1 MSTSR
6 RKSARR
12 APLSNERV
20 LAAAVEFVDRHGVE
34 ALSMRKL
41 AQELGVEAMSLYNHV
56 ASKGDI
62 LDGIV
67 EAVANEIE
75 LPPAGADWREAIR
88 QAMTSA
94 HAAFLRH
101 RWAPRIWM
109 RPGTGQGRLRFAEAL
124 LRALREGGFSEEVT
138 YRAFHV
144 LQSHVMGYTLQELD
158 FPLTSEEVSGMATR
172 FMDAIPK
179 DEFAYLHEHVRQHV
193 EGTIRGG
200 GGFEFGLE
208 LILDGLEPLRGGA

>member
-1 MSTSR
+1 MSTAR
-6 RKSARR
+6 RK
-12 APLSNERV
+12 PLSNERV
-20 LAAAVEFVDRHGVE
+20 LTAAVEFVDSHGVE

-75 LPPAGADWREAIR
+75 VPPAGADWREAIR

-101 RWAPRIWM
+101 PWAPRLWM
-109 RPGTGQGRLRFAEAL
+109 RPSMAGTGRMRFAETL
-124 LRALREGGFSEEVT
+124 LRALREGGFSEGVT

-158 FPLTSEEVSGMATR
+158 FPMTSEEVSGMATR
-172 FMDAIPK
+172 FLDSFPK
-179 DEFAYLHEHVRQHV
+179 DDFAYLHEHVVQHV
-193 EGTIRGG
+193 EGTFRGG

-208 LILDGLEPLRGGA
+208 LILDGLERVRGEP